1 MHAQF
6 TFTQRWSEPRHEWA
20 GRLARW
26 TLAGFMPCFQARVS
40 PPATFEW
47 LHLPFPLLTAG
58 SALILPTG
66 RRWISATGPVWHCCW
81 NKRLESLSCF
91 IHFNLALSTT
101 NYNSWHCTA
110 SWQGE
115 KINTAPWL
123 STREMYIQK
132 SGEKKKQ
139 GLTLKHQMTPKQIL
153 NCDYTFPVFCCYS
166 KSCIQ

>member
-1 MHAQF
+1 MLAQF
-6 TFTQRWSEPRHEWA
+6 TFTQRWPKPRHERA
-20 GRLARW
+20 GRLAWW
-26 TLAGFMPCFQARVS
+26 TLAGFMPCFQAWVS

-81 NKRLESLSCF
+81 NKRLEPLSCF

-110 SWQGE
+110 SWQGQ

-123 STREMYIQK
+123 STKEMHSGLERMK
-132 SGEKKKQ
+132 SFHIYKASQEDWAIHID
-139 GLTLKHQMTPKQIL
+139 LTLKYIYIK
-153 NCDYTFPVFCCYS
+153 
-166 KSCIQ
+166 

>member
-1 MHAQF
+1 MLAQF
-6 TFTQRWSEPRHEWA
+6 AFTQRWPAPRHQRE
-20 GRLARW
+20 GQLPRW
-26 TLAGFMPCFQARVS
+26 TPAGFMPCFQAWVS

-66 RRWISATGPVWHCCW
+66 RRWISATSPVWHCCW
-81 NKRLESLSCF
+81 NKRLEPLSCF

-110 SWQGE
+110 SGPGA

-123 STREMYIQK
+123 STREIRCSEEVRW
-132 SGEKKKQ
+132 SGGISRFYTKP
-139 GLTLKHQMTPKQIL
+139 GTLSNSHRFNTEISTEPR
-153 NCDYTFPVFCCYS
+153 TV
-166 KSCIQ
+166 